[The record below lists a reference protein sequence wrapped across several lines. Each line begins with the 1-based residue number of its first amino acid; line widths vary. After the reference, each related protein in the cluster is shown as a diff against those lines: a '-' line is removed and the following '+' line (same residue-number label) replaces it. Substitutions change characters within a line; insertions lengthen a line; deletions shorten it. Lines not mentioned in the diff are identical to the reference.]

1 MLPRRRRL
9 RRRLRSLRKRFPTS
23 AMSPQA
29 RRDSTRRQ
37 RRKSFSP
44 STRQRDR
51 NSRTRRRQRRQNPR
65 KRPRRK
71 LFTLTPSLTM
81 LPLRKSPRLR
91 RKMMSLKKSSPP
103 KITITPDRES
113 LAGKRLRLR
122 KRLRLQSFSR

>member
-1 MLPRRRRL
+1 MLPRRRRR
-9 RRRLRSLRKRFPTS
+9 RRRLRSLRKRFPMS

-29 RRDSTRRQ
+29 RRDSTRRR
-37 RRKSFSP
+37 RRKSFLP

-51 NSRTRRRQRRQNPR
+51 NSRTKRLPRRQNPR
-65 KRPRRK
+65 KRPRKK

-103 KITITPDRES
+103 KITITQDRES
-113 LAGKRLRLR
+113 LAGKRLRPR